1 MATRFCF
8 TTLSSLGFA
17 IACGGSQPPPA
28 EGPPPSLEIAPPQ
41 PAEPPPN
48 AATPTPA
55 AAVPVAA
62 APTPPPPT
70 PAWRVTEGIATPES
84 VLYDAALDR
93 YLVSNI
99 NGKPVDADGNGY
111 IAEIGGDGK
120 VTRPKF
126 IEGAPGKV
134 KLDAPK
140 GMGLLGNVLY
150 VSDLTVVR
158 KFDAKTGAAKGEI
171 PIKDSVFLNDIA
183 IAPDGRVFVSDSALK
198 LGPAGLEATGA
209 GDAVY
214 VIDKAGKVKPV
225 AKMKELNNPNGLL
238 LIGNNLY
245 ANTFGADELY
255 RLDDKG
261 AKVEVTKIPAGGL
274 DGMAVAGESVFI
286 SSWKTSTIYKGK
298 PGGTFEPVL
307 TGLSGAADIG
317 YDSKRSRV
325 LVPRFMDNAV
335 EAYDVK

>member
-48 AATPTPA
+48 AAAPTPA

-111 IAEIGGDGK
+111 ITEIGGDGK
-120 VTRPKF
+120 VTRAKF
-126 IEGAPGKV
+126 IEGAPGIGNRF
-134 KLDAPK
+134 
-140 GMGLLGNVLY
+140 GM
-150 VSDLTVVR
+150 VS
-158 KFDAKTGAAKGEI
+158 
-171 PIKDSVFLNDIA
+171 
-183 IAPDGRVFVSDSALK
+183 GR
-198 LGPAGLEATGA
+198 A
-209 GDAVY
+209 GD
-214 VIDKAGKVKPV
+214 IQQSDEKV
-225 AKMKELNNPNGLL
+225 GH
-238 LIGNNLY
+238 G
-245 ANTFGADELY
+245 FY
-255 RLDDKG
+255 RHSQSKSHR
-261 AKVEVTKIPAGGL
+261 EFCPSQKI
-274 DGMAVAGESVFI
+274 
-286 SSWKTSTIYKGK
+286 
-298 PGGTFEPVL
+298 
-307 TGLSGAADIG
+307 
-317 YDSKRSRV
+317 
-325 LVPRFMDNAV
+325 
-335 EAYDVK
+335 